1 MLMTGHDQSQLGTD
15 YPWPIAQK
23 HRNSRV
29 KIVVSISRPKNG
41 GAQRMHDA
49 ESKTQSSSKRR
60 PPGAA
65 ILGGPWGTR
74 RGLSLVSVIVPAYNA
89 AGTVERTVTSALNQT
104 YSNLEVLVVDDGS
117 QDETAAVVRRIANKD
132 HRIKLLQKP
141 NGGLVSARNHGIAH
155 AQGEFIAPLDADD
168 LWHPDKLRRQVA
180 AMRDEVGLVYCWSRT
195 IDRQD
200 RVLFDLAP
208 CMLRGNVYAA
218 LIIKNFLH
226 SGAPLVRRSCIDRV
240 GGYDATLATRGADC
254 CEDLKFNLDVA
265 ERYDFEVV
273 PEFLSAYRLHPGTMS
288 RNLDA
293 MLRSHEIVVADVQAR
308 HPELP
313 DKLFR
318 WANAHQHLEFGL
330 VHLGEG
336 HLLLGLRLLF
346 AALLGDPI
354 DTLRFGALRIYSRFA
369 RLGVVARLSSVSGP
383 SSGMASRNF
392 VDTDPLVPCGPA
404 RAPWTKSRLAYLNSL
419 LVERGGHQP
428 DRERETP
435 GRNQAHALS
444 TCRQTAG

>member
-1 MLMTGHDQSQLGTD
+1 M
-15 YPWPIAQK
+15 
-23 HRNSRV
+23 
-29 KIVVSISRPKNG
+29 
-41 GAQRMHDA
+41 
-49 ESKTQSSSKRR
+49 
-60 PPGAA
+60 AA
-65 ILGGPWGTR
+65 
-74 RGLSLVSVIVPAYNA
+74 
-89 AGTVERTVTSALNQT
+89 
-104 YSNLEVLVVDDGS
+104 
-117 QDETAAVVRRIANKD
+117 KD

-141 NGGLVSARNHGIAH
+141 NGGLVSARNQGIAH

-168 LWHPDKLRRQVA
+168 LWHPEKLLKQVA
-180 AMRDEVGLVYCWSRT
+180 AMRDEIGLVYCWSRT

-265 ERYDFEVV
+265 ERYDFELV

-288 RNLDA
+288 RDFDA
-293 MLRSHEIVVADVQAR
+293 MLRSHEIVVADARAR

-336 HLLLGLRLLF
+336 HVLVGSRLLF
-346 AALLGDPI
+346 AALREDPI
-354 DTLRFGALRIYSRFA
+354 DTLRFGALRIYSRVA
-369 RLGVVARLSSVSGP
+369 RLGVVARLSSLGGP
-383 SSGMASRNF
+383 SSSMTSRHF
-392 VDTDPLVPCGPA
+392 VDTDPTVPCGAA
-404 RAPWTKSRLAYLNSL
+404 RAPWTDSRLAYLNSL
-419 LVERGGHQP
+419 LVKRGGNQP
-428 DRERETP
+428 DQERETA
-435 GRNQAHALS
+435 GRNEADALR
-444 TCRQTAG
+444 TCRTTTA